1 MNIFKIADC
10 ECLRVS
16 VCEGVYVRECMWV
29 SVCEWVYVSECMWVS
44 EWICVLWK
52 SKTNMGLGD
61 VGRRVHLG
69 QM

>member
-1 MNIFKIADC
+1 M
-10 ECLRVS
+10 S
-16 VCEGVYVRECMWV
+16 ECMWV

-44 EWICVLWK
+44 VCEWVYVSECMWVSVCEWVWK